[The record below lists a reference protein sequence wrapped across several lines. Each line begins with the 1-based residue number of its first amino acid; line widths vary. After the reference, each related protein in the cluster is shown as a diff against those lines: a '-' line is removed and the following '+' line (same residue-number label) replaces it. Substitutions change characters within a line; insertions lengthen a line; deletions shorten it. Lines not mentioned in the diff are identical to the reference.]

1 MTKKLLINQ
10 VLLVFLLVGIGF
22 QSCKKDDIKK
32 KQAEKDEQIIKDY
45 LATNQLEALRHES
58 GLYYIIIEEG
68 SGAHPTVNST
78 VKVLYKGYL
87 TNGEIFDQTNQDAR
101 VFKLKNLI
109 EGWRIGI
116 PMLKEGGSGIFLI
129 PSAMGYGSN
138 QVGAIPPNSVI
149 IFEIE
154 LLSIL

>member
-1 MTKKLLINQ
+1 MT
-10 VLLVFLLVGIGF
+10 
-22 QSCKKDDIKK
+22 
-32 KQAEKDEQIIKDY
+32 
-45 LATNQLEALRHES
+45 
-58 GLYYIIIEEG
+58 
-68 SGAHPTVNST
+68 TVNST

-116 PMLKEGGSGIFLI
+116 PLLKEGGSGIFLL

>member
-58 GLYYIIIEEG
+58 GL
-68 SGAHPTVNST
+68 SLS
-78 VKVLYKGYL
+78 
-87 TNGEIFDQTNQDAR
+87 
-101 VFKLKNLI
+101 LI
-109 EGWRIGI
+109 HI
-116 PMLKEGGSGIFLI
+116 
-129 PSAMGYGSN
+129 
-138 QVGAIPPNSVI
+138 
-149 IFEIE
+149 
-154 LLSIL
+154 